1 MNSLHEVGIARQGL
15 QGVRLVGLEEVAE
28 VHLLGI
34 EISELLPG
42 QFVLQ
47 VAPNQAPDWRGI
59 RRFQGSSYLRPAG
72 R

>member
-47 VAPNQAPDWRGI
+47 VAPNQAPD
-59 RRFQGSSYLRPAG
+59 
-72 R
+72 

>member
-1 MNSLHEVGIARQGL
+1 MNCLHELGLSRKGL
-15 QGVRLVGLEEVAE
+15 QGVRRISLEEVAE